1 MLAAKFLGSLRL
13 LEVLEVPVSKSQS
26 LTDGSAEAAA
36 VTSVDSTAGPNWND
50 PNIPAGDAPP
60 LPRWPLLVAGA
71 TWSAWMAFL
80 LVMMV
85 MRLRS

>member
-1 MLAAKFLGSLRL
+1 MFLRSLRFVK
-13 LEVLEVPVSKSQS
+13 VLEVPVSKSKS
-26 LTDGSAEAAA
+26 LTDGPAEVAV

-50 PNIPAGDAPP
+50 PNVPAGDAPP
-60 LPRWPLLVAGA
+60 LPRWPLLVASA